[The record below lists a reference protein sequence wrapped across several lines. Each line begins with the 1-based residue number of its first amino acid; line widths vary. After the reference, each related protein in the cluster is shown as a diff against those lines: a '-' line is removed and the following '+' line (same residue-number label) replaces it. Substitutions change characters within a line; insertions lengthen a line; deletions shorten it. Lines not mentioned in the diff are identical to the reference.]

1 MEEKYKDH
9 GELGVDS
16 FRAKN
21 HYKEVPLYLFTR
33 IGGV

>member
-1 MEEKYKDH
+1 MEKKYKDN
-9 GELGVDS
+9 GELGVNG

-21 HYKEVPLYLFTR
+21 HYKEVPLYLFAR